1 MWRKAVAEQ
10 PSEDGGNLSASYA
23 LAVEPDESQ
32 AAVLERVLAA
42 RISGTLRVVVSI
54 DEACTALVE
63 RIPDVIL
70 MSPLL
75 APQDE
80 KAIVARLGSLGVDA
94 SHVKLLSIPRV
105 GDTAQPIEKKRRF
118 GWQSQKEPSTGNAG
132 FDAVA
137 FAAEVDAYLAEASAL
152 RQSSVTDEVSLRQ
165 HEPDPLPDVRLEH
178 IEQLL
183 DRLHGEPAPQPE
195 GEPPH
200 IFKRD
205 LMAIPTTHE
214 PAAGTARTAD
224 PRLPKFLTLDE
235 SVPRPL
241 RALLDEADGCL
252 RMSFLVGAG
261 ACAGRTL
268 DLLLA
273 EQGLTDGERGE
284 QILQLGKKHPAVS
297 ESFLRGLSLVMNNP
311 TGSWDEA
318 RATLSIAILKAIA
331 YEIYVLGPERKERAA
346 YVIEL
351 LERYRSAGKN

>member
-1 MWRKAVAEQ
+1 MWRKALAEQ
-10 PSEDGGNLSASYA
+10 PGEDSTPGASYA

-32 AAVLERVLAA
+32 AAVLERVLGA
-42 RISGTLRVVVSI
+42 RISGALKVVASI

-75 APQDE
+75 APHDE
-80 KAIVARLGSLGVDA
+80 KEIVARLVSLGVDA
-94 SHVKLLSIPRV
+94 SHVKLLSMPRV
-105 GDTAQPIEKKRRF
+105 GDATQPVEKKRRF
-118 GWQSQKEPSTGNAG
+118 GWQSQKEPSTGAG
-132 FDAVA
+132 FDADA
-137 FAAEVDAYLAEASAL
+137 FAAEVDAYLAEASTL
-152 RQSSVTDEVSLRQ
+152 RQSKG
-165 HEPDPLPDVRLEH
+165 PDPLPDVRIEH

-183 DRLHGEPAPQPE
+183 DRLHVDPSPQPD
-195 GEPPH
+195 GESSQTP
-200 IFKRD
+200 KREH
-205 LMAIPTTHE
+205 MASPTTHE
-214 PAAGTARTAD
+214 PAAGAVRTAD
-224 PRLPKFLTLDE
+224 PRLPKFLTLDD

-273 EQGLTDGERGE
+273 EQGLTDGDRGE

-311 TGSWDEA
+311 AGSWDEA

-351 LERYRSAGKN
+351 LERYRSASKN